1 MECVI
6 IKWDS
11 EDARFDCFDGE
22 VFKTKELAEKTIY
35 EYAIAHKNDYYD
47 EYVYHDNMEIDTSEE
62 APHWVK
68 AKYETWVK
76 WCIKNFC
83 YISPVTVHLE

>member
-6 IKWDS
+6 AVWDS
-11 EDARFDCFDGE
+11 EDARFSCFNGE

-35 EYAIAHKNDYYD
+35 EYAIAHKNNYYN
-47 EYVYHDNMEIDTSEE
+47 EYVNGDNMEIYEDS
-62 APHWVK
+62 HWTKVH
-68 AKYETWVK
+68 YETWVK

-83 YISPVTVHLE
+83 YFDSITVHLE